1 MTSVLGKYRSSPKTK
16 GAPRFM
22 PVTPASTSLASRLAA
37 LGPGRIDVHTHAFD
51 PDLPDIGASYEGAY
65 PAARRLS
72 ADRAQ
77 IILGGRMYR
86 ELDARSWSAPAR
98 LSDMDAEGVAAQ
110 LVSAT
115 PVTLCHGEP
124 AAGAAALAAAQN
136 DFLARLTA
144 EAPDRLF
151 ALGCVPL
158 QDPGAAVE
166 ELDRCVRDL
175 RFAGV
180 EIGTR
185 VGELELADPRL
196 VPFFSAAADLGA
208 VVFVHPVDQTLDPR
222 LARLGVGF
230 GLGMPA
236 ETAIAA
242 AGLLVSD
249 LLDELPEL
257 RLCLAHGGG
266 TLPSALPRLA
276 QGMRLAGKDDRVTAR
291 ARRLWCDSLTY
302 DVAGLL
308 LAAERFGAGHVVL
321 GTDYPF
327 DAREQPA
334 GAVLAALAEVTTA
347 AGLRG
352 TAAPGSAE
360 VLTGAAR
367 ENALTLLT
375 EPGPRPGA
383 ARAQG

>member
-1 MTSVLGKYRSSPKTK
+1 
-16 GAPRFM
+16 M
-22 PVTPASTSLASRLAA
+22 PVIPPSTSLASRLAA

-51 PDLPDIGASYEGAY
+51 PDLPDIGASHEGTF
-65 PAARRLS
+65 PVARRLS

-98 LSDMDAEGVAAQ
+98 LRDMDAEGVAAQ

-158 QDPGAAVE
+158 QDPGAAVK
-166 ELDRCVRDL
+166 ELYRCVGDL
-175 RFAGV
+175 RFAVV

-185 VGELELADPRL
+185 VGELELADPRF
-196 VPFFSAAADLGA
+196 VPFFRAAADLGA

-242 AGLLVSD
+242 AGLL
-249 LLDELPEL
+249 
-257 RLCLAHGGG
+257 
-266 TLPSALPRLA
+266 
-276 QGMRLAGKDDRVTAR
+276 
-291 ARRLWCDSLTY
+291 
-302 DVAGLL
+302 

-334 GAVLAALAEVTTA
+334 GAVLTALAEVTAA

-367 ENALTLLT
+367 ENALALLA
-375 EPGPRPGA
+375 EVGPRHEE
-383 ARAQG
+383 ARPED

>member
-1 MTSVLGKYRSSPKTK
+1 MTVI
-16 GAPRFM
+16 
-22 PVTPASTSLASRLAA
+22 PASASAASRLAA
-37 LGPGRIDVHTHAFD
+37 LAPGPIDMHTHAID
-51 PDLPDIGASYEGAY
+51 PDLPDLTKAY
-65 PAARRLS
+65 PGSFPSVRRLG
-72 ADRAQ
+72 ADRLQ
-77 IILGGRMYR
+77 IFLDGRMYR
-86 ELDARSWSAPAR
+86 EVDSRCWLAAARIR
-98 LSDMDAEGVAAQ
+98 DMDTEGVAAQ

-124 AAGAAALAAAQN
+124 ADGARILAAAQN
-136 DFLARLTA
+136 DFLARLVA
-144 EAPDRLF
+144 QAPDRLL

-158 QDPGAAVE
+158 QDPVAAVA
-166 ELDRCVRDL
+166 ELRRCVTEL
-175 RFAGV
+175 GFAGV

-185 VGELELADPRL
+185 VGELELSDPRF
-196 VPFFSAAADLGA
+196 VPFFRAAADLGA

-222 LARLGVGF
+222 LARLRIAF

-242 AGLLVSD
+242 AGLLISD
-249 LLDELPEL
+249 LLDDVPGL

-276 QGMRLAGKDDRVTAR
+276 QGQRMAGLAEPERLATTR

-334 GAVLAALAEVTTA
+334 GAVLTELAKVTAA
-347 AGLRG
+347 AGLAG

-360 VLTGAAR
+360 VLAGAAR
-367 ENALTLLT
+367 ENALALLA
-375 EPGPRPGA
+375 GL
-383 ARAQG
+383 RAQD